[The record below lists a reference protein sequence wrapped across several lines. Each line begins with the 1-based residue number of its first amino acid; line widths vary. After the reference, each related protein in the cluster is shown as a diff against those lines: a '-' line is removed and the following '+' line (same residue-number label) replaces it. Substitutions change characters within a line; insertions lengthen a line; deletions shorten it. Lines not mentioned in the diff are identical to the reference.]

1 MGAQAL
7 TAAEECYEFI
17 GSVTP
22 MALRIE
28 SYHIQADV
36 SPGLAWDAEIIANAL
51 KQDFIASKNICGNG
65 TLSVHTQRVWLKIK
79 YFFGSRVAAGIF
91 LEDLRPRWLSAFA
104 ANILIPNQEW
114 IRPGTTQHLS
124 KCDEIWCKT
133 RYCEDAFQKLGCKT
147 RFIGFSSADR
157 YDFQVQ
163 KNFNSF
169 IHVQG
174 KSAFKGTATI
184 LEAWQKHP
192 HWPTLTVI
200 SRNKSWLNL
209 NCHNIRVITEF
220 LTDAELGRYMNSAGV
235 HVCTSETEGFGH
247 SINEALS
254 TGALVI
260 STDAPPM
267 NELVRPE
274 FGILVPYASSSPA
287 GLGERFQITADALAK
302 TVNDCL
308 AMDQTEKER
317 RGHLAR
323 QAYLQGK
330 QDFESA
336 VAEAAASLAKP
347 LE

>member
-1 MGAQAL
+1 MGAEAL
-7 TAAEECYEFI
+7 KALEERYGFN
-17 GSVTP
+17 GPLVR
-22 MALRIE
+22 MAPRIE
-28 SYHIQADV
+28 SFHVQADV
-36 SPGLAWDAEIIANAL
+36 SPGLVWDAQIIANTL
-51 KQDFIASKNICGNG
+51 HQNFSVRKNICGNG
-65 TLSVHTQRVWLKIK
+65 DLSVHFQRILLKIK
-79 YFFGSRVAAGIF
+79 RNLGSTDAVGIF

-104 ANILIPNQEW
+104 TNILIPNQEW
-114 IRPGTTQHLS
+114 IRPSTRQYLS
-124 KCDEIWCKT
+124 QCDEIWCKT

-157 YDFQVQ
+157 YDSQVQ

-200 SRNKSWLNL
+200 SRNKSWLTL
-209 NCHNIRVITEF
+209 DCHNIRVITEF
-220 LTDAELGRYMNSAGV
+220 LTDAELNRYMNSAGV

-254 TGALVI
+254 AGALVI

-302 TVNDCL
+302 TVKDCL

>member
-1 MGAQAL
+1 VGAAAL
-7 TAAEECYEFI
+7 KALEERYGFN
-17 GSVTP
+17 GP
-22 MALRIE
+22 LMRMAPRIE
-28 SYHIQADV
+28 SFHVQTDM
-36 SPGLAWDAEIIANAL
+36 SPGLVWDAQIIANAL
-51 KQDFIASKNICGNG
+51 QQNFVSRKNICGNG
-65 TLSVHTQRVWLKIK
+65 DLSVHFQRILLKIK
-79 YFFGSRVAAGIF
+79 RNLGSTEAVGIF

-104 ANILIPNQEW
+104 TNILIPNQEW
-114 IRPGTTQHLS
+114 IRPSTKQYLS
-124 KCDEIWCKT
+124 QCDEIWCKT
-133 RYCEDAFQKLGCKT
+133 RYCENAFQKLGCKT
-147 RFIGFSSADR
+147 RYIGFSSADR
-157 YDFQVQ
+157 YDSQVQ

-174 KSAFKGTATI
+174 KSAFKDTATI

-200 SRNKSWLNL
+200 SRNESWLKL

-235 HVCTSETEGFGH
+235 HVCPSETEGFGH

-274 FGILVPYASSSPA
+274 FGMLVPFTSSSPA
-287 GLGERFQITADALAK
+287 GLGERFQISVDDLSK
-302 TVNDCL
+302 TVNECL
-308 AMDQTEKER
+308 ALSHSEKVR
-317 RGHLAR
+317 RGNLSRH
-323 QAYLQGK
+323 AYLTGK

-336 VAEAAASLAKP
+336 VAQAAASLAKQR
-347 LE
+347 